1 MIQCDMEGKII
12 LQINVFAFIVENKKK
27 ISILIIVY
35 SIFVF
40 FLHSFHRDHKL
51 QSIRRTNVEEDNTH
65 SGEFFFSICQQI
77 FDQKRER
84 EK

>member
-12 LQINVFAFIVENKKK
+12 LQINVFAFIVGNKKK

-40 FLHSFHRDHKL
+40 FFAFISQRPQAAINSTNKC
-51 QSIRRTNVEEDNTH
+51 RR
-65 SGEFFFSICQQI
+65 G
-77 FDQKRER
+77 
-84 EK
+84 